1 MAARSLE
8 CVLKSR
14 DRFRVVENSRR
25 LMVPSQPA
33 NAPQPHQAR
42 CADFRRRVE
51 SLTKERLTK
60 FKTLVCGYGVPE
72 RAVESFLRDACQI
85 AADAYREASPEEQGE
100 LDRSEQLEDWFRE
113 ILTVDA
119 AHYVEFRELL
129 ESTLREDYSKFVRVA
144 SSNGVPA
151 SDCKDVVQ
159 DAVCNALKRRN
170 RFDLSRRAKFESWF
184 ATIVANAA
192 RDYHKRG
199 KAKKRS
205 PSGGKKIVSIDGKME
220 LEEDKRVA
228 AMSKRFDDCLAVLA
242 AMEELSE
249 EERRVLELKLFRGLT
264 WAEVA
269 REMRSTIAKVRRLYD
284 KAIQKLRRILIS
296 NHPDRFDDE

>member
-1 MAARSLE
+1 
-8 CVLKSR
+8 
-14 DRFRVVENSRR
+14 
-25 LMVPSQPA
+25 MVPSQPA

-51 SLTKERLTK
+51 SLTKERLTE
-60 FKTLVCGYGVPE
+60 FKTLVCEYGVPE
-72 RAVESFLRDACQI
+72 RAVEAFLRDACHI
-85 AADAYREASPEEQGE
+85 AADAYRKASPEEQEE
-100 LDRSEQLEDWFRE
+100 LECSAQLEAWFCE
-113 ILTVDA
+113 ILEVDA

-129 ESTLREDYSKFVRVA
+129 ELKVLKYYSEYVWVARRE
-144 SSNGVPA
+144 GIPA

-159 DAVCNALKRRN
+159 DAVCNALKRRRGFN
-170 RFDLSRRAKFESWF
+170 LSRRREFGWWF

-205 PSGGKKIVSIDGKME
+205 PSGGKKIVSIDGKRE
-220 LEEDKRVA
+220 LAEDKRVA
-228 AMSKRFDDCLAVLA
+228 ATITRIDDCLDVLA
-242 AMEELSE
+242 AMDKLSK
-249 EERRVLELKLFRGLT
+249 EERQVLVLKYRRGLT

-269 REMRSTIAKVRRLYD
+269 REMRSTIAKVRSLYD